1 MTDDNLTNEYPL
13 NSQDAQNLAKHSV
26 KVKQKERNIRKQRK
40 KLNRWK
46 TFLRIVVFGVLLFF
60 IYQFIKLPG
69 WYLKQDAFSKPDGI
83 TVEVVNNKI
92 VPTSIVY
99 KSLKDIKIRKIPI
112 FMMSVKPIKKELF
125 KIPVFKYI
133 YVRRY
138 GFPAR
143 IQIIVRERI
152 PSAVIKTNLKG
163 KPVAFATTD
172 GILITNRNYMSLAEI
187 PSALKILVKN
197 PDFKRDWTIK
207 RIEQI
212 EKIVKDV
219 EMYSSEKVKYIDMR
233 NPNDVYV
240 RIETTSVR
248 LGVLDNTVTERI
260 KRIYTILPQINDI
273 DEQVKYI
280 DLSWDKVNYI
290 KLEQES
296 K

>member
-152 PSAVIKTNLKG
+152 PSAVIKTNLKD